1 MKQTVKTRD
10 EISEQSSMNRI
21 PKGLNEILL
30 VHFSWC
36 YQLTSSHFVHK
47 YSDER
52 MLNRDIAFA
61 TVF

>member
-1 MKQTVKTRD
+1 
-10 EISEQSSMNRI
+10 MNRI
-21 PKGLNEILL
+21 PKGLNETCVNALYWNSILL

-61 TVF
+61 TVY